1 MRNAGKLRKDRR
13 RPSLDVN
20 GMLAKDGEPVSAP
33 IFRPPTDLSPLC
45 PKCSSKVFRSLLQ
58 ERFSCSVCG
67 WLEAIQ

>member
-13 RPSLDVN
+13 PSLDVN
-20 GMLAKDGEPVSAP
+20 GKTIIKIENYT
-33 IFRPPTDLSPLC
+33 FRPPTELSPLC
-45 PKCSSKVFRSLLQ
+45 PVCSSKVHRSLLQ